1 MARSNGEDTTLSRR
15 AFVGKLAAGAVAA
28 GAVATIA
35 GQAQAR
41 ATGVAGTVAPG
52 AAPSGAASTSASAVA
67 TETVSAPAP
76 WELLRPLTAG
86 APLAHGWTVAELSPV
101 EAGSCVVTLR
111 NAQGTPRRVHLCRNG
126 GAPAGLV
133 YTERYDLVVMNGG
146 AGELPTDEGLAQAVA
161 ALAHAVA
168 GNEGAHAEP
177 GQLLAHAERVER
189 YAASAKLR

>member
-1 MARSNGEDTTLSRR
+1 MLSRR
-15 AFVGKLAAGAVAA
+15 AFVEKLAAGAVAA
-28 GAVATIA
+28 GTVASIVGRASARTTGTASAVAPSA
-35 GQAQAR
+35 
-41 ATGVAGTVAPG
+41 APRG
-52 AAPSGAASTSASAVA
+52 AASASAVA
-67 TETVSAPAP
+67 TEAASAPAP
-76 WELLRPLTAG
+76 WEMLRPLTAG

-126 GAPAGLV
+126 GTPAGLV

-177 GQLLAHAERVER
+177 GPLLAHAERVER